1 MFIIYINIYD
11 ITISTGSK
19 GLLQKNSEH
28 NLLTKSYLQCTKS
41 NTLTE
46 NLTLNFEDKQQTLT
60 LKEYVQI
67 LLFLCEI
74 KEGKN
79 AYREIK

>member
-1 MFIIYINIYD
+1 MY

-19 GLLQKNSEH
+19 GLLRKNSEY

-41 NTLTE
+41 NTLTD
-46 NLTLNFEDKQQTLT
+46 NLTLNFEKDKQQTLT

-74 KEGKN
+74 MKGKN
-79 AYREIK
+79 ADREIM